1 MIKIELNDE
10 ECPQAIR
17 DFVRNNCYYCQTN
30 DALKYTTHKMML
42 KKDK

>member
-17 DFVRNNCYYCQTN
+17 SFTGNNLI
-30 DALKYTTHKMML
+30 LKFMIM
-42 KKDK
+42 